1 MTNKITLNQL
11 QLAWSIDE
19 TIFLSAY
26 EKLLLWKIDDLD
38 ENSKFLLLKF
48 ALIFINRWN
57 TEVEKFWYSIIL
69 AYSNLFSDYKPLYDI
84 SINKNYI
91 PISKFIENKFWNL
104 FNNNSFYYNYIL
116 AFEENF
122 KKWDIYLS
130 EWQKTL
136 NIFSE
141 KQKDFIVVAP
151 TSYGKSEMII
161 TKIKENIDSS
171 ICIIVP
177 SKALLNQF
185 KSKINNDLD
194 ILKSNRKIITHPDM
208 LKDINWKNIYILTQ
222 ERLLRLL
229 QNYPDLTIDILMI
242 DEAHNILKGDE
253 RASLLAQVLL
263 ILKKRNKNVI
273 FNYFTPFLS
282 NPSNLKLLYN
292 EVIANRKVN
301 EFLKIEK
308 FKYIDLYNTWY
319 YAYDQ
324 FLNKFFKLS
333 DKKYND
339 DIQFIKDNEASKN
352 IIYLNKPRDIEKVAL
367 KIKSENIN
375 LNEKII
381 KVNKALGDFLD
392 EDYNLIKTIENGVL
406 YHHWWMPELV
416 RMYVENMFSEDKNFK
431 YIITSS
437 TLLEWINIPAEK
449 IFILTPK
456 IWRRNFTASEFKN
469 LIWRVC
475 RFSEVFNNETGSLN
489 MLEPDIYIVK
499 WEYSQKD
506 FNVNNF
512 LIKRVREN
520 KELND
525 IIDNPLI
532 KRNNDNLELS
542 EKEEKKLKF
551 NLEFLENIEEGVSDL
566 EESKYVNSEIAKLCF
581 KNNVYDFDIFKNEAQ
596 LIKNFE
602 NHKWT
607 NLITWSNELIEL
619 IYGIFINNLDL
630 EKFIWN
636 DWSANF
642 KRIDNESAR
651 KFYSMFISWYS
662 SWKPYKVMISKMLKY
677 WNNPETDDFIYVW
690 KRWWEIKRDPEN
702 DIIPLYINLAEKNK
716 SEKTNLAI
724 LRIKEELDFIE
735 YDLMKYVE
743 ILNDLWFL
751 EQNFYNKIKYWT
763 DDSKIIELLK
773 DWFSFELSRLITDIT
788 YKKYVNI
795 SYDSINI
802 EEWIIPEMKKNCEND
817 ILIFEIG
824 FHINK
829 S

>member
-416 RMYVENMFSEDKNFK
+416 RMYVENMFSEDKNFE